1 MKTGSQFGMTSDIAL
16 HLKETL
22 ASIMILEWH
31 WLAIIGFITM
41 ILGMYAVWKT
51 EFQGPA
57 AGIQARMRDFAKQAV
72 AEGAKDYQSKL
83 DFSTSSIEQ
92 IDRILDTFSQ
102 RHQTDPIPEKEL
114 SQIVLTW
121 GAYVGISLIKQV
133 GGTWHV
139 SSQVAGA
146 NTYPI
151 LYEKPKIPRNEKRSA
166 DKLPI
171 AEAVPVIWCLKRIR
185 HGAKESVAAKYREA
199 IQE

>member
-1 MKTGSQFGMTSDIAL
+1 
-16 HLKETL
+16 
-22 ASIMILEWH
+22 MILEWY
-31 WLAIIGFITM
+31 WLAVIGFITM

-72 AEGAKDYQSKL
+72 ATGVKDYQFKL

-92 IDRILDTFSQ
+92 VDQILDTFSQ
-102 RHQTDPIPEKEL
+102 RHQNDPIPEKEL

-121 GAYVGISLIKQV
+121 GAYVGTALIKQV
-133 GGTWHV
+133 GGKWHV
-139 SSQVAGA
+139 NSQVTGA

-151 LYEKPKIPRNEKRSA
+151 LYGKRMIGQEIIGQSNEKRQN

-171 AEAVPVIWCLKRIR
+171 AEAAPVIWCLKRIR
-185 HGAKESVAAKYREA
+185 HGAKESVAAKYRQA
-199 IQE
+199 IQV